1 MILEIC
7 NGSKICGG
15 NMQNNIAANM
25 REIICQ
31 AIDLQNY
38 YEAYEALII
47 YVKTFSSNDNFVER
61 NEWLVNE
68 YGPQVSVICLDNKE
82 NSIDKFI
89 ESQNYKNIELVK
101 LSEEDSYTDIIEYMK
116 STDSKYICFWEDNY
130 QYDDCKISDMVWEIE
145 CSEQFDVVMSPRM
158 YVDTVGNII
167 GHKDYAYE
175 NTFKNVIVKG
185 DMLINYCIDN
195 DINLYGSLS
204 NILLNKKCVYSMQNK
219 CIYKSDAIN
228 RLCMLFQIITS
239 EKIFYMEKSLVRVK
253 MSPRRDENVEN
264 YEYRQ
269 LVSNINCDELTSMNN
284 ICKLPKLKKEIT
296 FFYTS
301 KGEYYNLK
309 PIADTAANRGYKIK
323 FTKDKKEKAEIGV
336 YCQHVCY
343 PENSRFSLILLHDL
357 AQGHNRW
364 PNLWE
369 NERWNGFDIGIVP
382 GKSWADRWR
391 KCACFYYA
399 NPRCGTFEFGYPKS
413 DCIND
418 IGILNRG
425 AEVKK
430 LLAMPDRFTVLYAP
444 SWENDNKED
453 DFIKSL
459 QNLDINLMVKQAAWP
474 EVYQHI
480 RGNIEYMRS
489 IHEGRFENLYYIE
502 PEESIMTALSLCD
515 MVVSDESSVMA
526 EALMFGKPSVAVT
539 DWMIPDEDPPRPAS
553 VPMDYVIKC
562 EKKDLREKVLS
573 IMNHSEEYEDILQ
586 KGRDTFSNQG
596 NVCKDIMDAIDY
608 YTQGGTEDSFMSRK
622 LESEYRAFNMWN

>member
-1 MILEIC
+1 MNLKE
-7 NGSKICGG
+7 SF
-15 NMQNNIAANM
+15 A
-25 REIICQ
+25 
-31 AIDLQNY
+31 
-38 YEAYEALII
+38 EALASISQTADANTVIGEAVTTANGTII
-47 YVKTFSSNDNFVER
+47 IPVSKLGLGYVSGGVDGSAKKD
-61 NEWLVNE
+61 
-68 YGPQVSVICLDNKE
+68 KE
-82 NSIDKFI
+82 IKPAEKFI
-89 ESQNYKNIELVK
+89 GGGGTGVTVSPVAFLVVAPDGSVELLNINQPTIQTA
-101 LSEEDSYTDIIEYMK
+101 DP
-116 STDSKYICFWEDNY
+116 
-130 QYDDCKISDMVWEIE
+130 IS
-145 CSEQFDVVMSPRM
+145 S
-158 YVDTVGNII
+158 II
-167 GHKDYAYE
+167 GAIE
-175 NTFKNVIVKG
+175 RSPE
-185 DMLINYCIDN
+185 LI
-195 DINLYGSLS
+195 
-204 NILLNKKCVYSMQNK
+204 
-219 CIYKSDAIN
+219 
-228 RLCMLFQIITS
+228 
-239 EKIFYMEKSLVRVK
+239 EKFREVFS
-253 MSPRRDENVEN
+253 
-264 YEYRQ
+264 
-269 LVSNINCDELTSMNN
+269 
-284 ICKLPKLKKEIT
+284 
-296 FFYTS
+296 
-301 KGEYYNLK
+301 
-309 PIADTAANRGYKIK
+309 
-323 FTKDKKEKAEIGV
+323 KDKKEKAEIGV

>member
-1 MILEIC
+1 
-7 NGSKICGG
+7 
-15 NMQNNIAANM
+15 
-25 REIICQ
+25 
-31 AIDLQNY
+31 
-38 YEAYEALII
+38 
-47 YVKTFSSNDNFVER
+47 
-61 NEWLVNE
+61 
-68 YGPQVSVICLDNKE
+68 
-82 NSIDKFI
+82 
-89 ESQNYKNIELVK
+89 
-101 LSEEDSYTDIIEYMK
+101 
-116 STDSKYICFWEDNY
+116 
-130 QYDDCKISDMVWEIE
+130 
-145 CSEQFDVVMSPRM
+145 
-158 YVDTVGNII
+158 
-167 GHKDYAYE
+167 
-175 NTFKNVIVKG
+175 
-185 DMLINYCIDN
+185 
-195 DINLYGSLS
+195 
-204 NILLNKKCVYSMQNK
+204 MQNK

-489 IHEGRFENLYYIE
+489 IHEGRYENLYYIE